1 MAFDRLHHLSPA
13 FGAVEDDG
21 AVKFEGELQLSL
33 EDFAHARRNR
43 LRAQPVETDLAN
55 AGEKVWEVWEVNT
68 FQTFLFRF
76 PRVYADE
83 VASDE
88 QLANRRVVAGYMAM
102 CVSHCPPIISFA
114 EGDVRQCRRKWYNI
128 RPMKTKPLFLVLSA
142 PSGCGKSTLIDM
154 ILQEYC
160 DIVYSISCTTRAPRG
175 EEEDGLDYHFK
186 TKERFEELI
195 GEGAFIE
202 YAKVHG
208 NYYGTLKQPIEEV
221 LAEGNSM
228 ILDIDVQGA
237 AKVRDYVRK
246 LPNTDPLKIGYVDI
260 FINPPS
266 MEELRARLEGR
277 GTDSPEVIEKRLLN
291 AEGEM
296 ARAGEYMYR
305 VTNDDLGMCYK
316 RLCDLIDALSG
327 RM

>member
-1 MAFDRLHHLSPA
+1 M
-13 FGAVEDDG
+13 
-21 AVKFEGELQLSL
+21 K
-33 EDFAHARRNR
+33 
-43 LRAQPVETDLAN
+43 
-55 AGEKVWEVWEVNT
+55 
-68 FQTFLFRF
+68 
-76 PRVYADE
+76 
-83 VASDE
+83 
-88 QLANRRVVAGYMAM
+88 
-102 CVSHCPPIISFA
+102 
-114 EGDVRQCRRKWYNI
+114 
-128 RPMKTKPLFLVLSA
+128 KTKPLFIVLSA

-154 ILQEYC
+154 LLQEYC

-175 EEEDGLDYHFK
+175 DEEDGLDYHFK
-186 TKERFEELI
+186 TKQRFEELI
-195 GEGAFIE
+195 AENAFIE
-202 YAKVHG
+202 YAKVHD
-208 NYYGTLKQPIEEV
+208 NYYGTLKAPIEEV

-237 AKVRDYVRK
+237 AKVREYVRK
-246 LPNTDPLKIGYVDI
+246 LPNTDPMKIGYVDI

-277 GTDSPEVIEKRLLN
+277 GTDSQATIEKRLVN

-296 ARAGEYMYR
+296 SRAGEYMFR

>member
-1 MAFDRLHHLSPA
+1 
-13 FGAVEDDG
+13 
-21 AVKFEGELQLSL
+21 
-33 EDFAHARRNR
+33 
-43 LRAQPVETDLAN
+43 
-55 AGEKVWEVWEVNT
+55 
-68 FQTFLFRF
+68 
-76 PRVYADE
+76 
-83 VASDE
+83 
-88 QLANRRVVAGYMAM
+88 
-102 CVSHCPPIISFA
+102 
-114 EGDVRQCRRKWYNI
+114 
-128 RPMKTKPLFLVLSA
+128 MKTKPLFIVLSA

-154 ILQEYC
+154 LLQEYH

-195 GEGAFIE
+195 KEGAFIE
-202 YAKVHG
+202 YANVHG

-221 LAEGNSM
+221 LDEGNSM

-237 AKVRDYVRK
+237 AKVRDFVRA
-246 LPNTDPLKIGYVDI
+246 LPNTAPMKIGYVDI

-266 MEELRARLEGR
+266 MDELRARLEGR
-277 GTDSPEVIEKRLLN
+277 GTDSRESIEKRLRN
-291 AEGEM
+291 AESEM
-296 ARAGEYMYR
+296 ARAGEYMFQ